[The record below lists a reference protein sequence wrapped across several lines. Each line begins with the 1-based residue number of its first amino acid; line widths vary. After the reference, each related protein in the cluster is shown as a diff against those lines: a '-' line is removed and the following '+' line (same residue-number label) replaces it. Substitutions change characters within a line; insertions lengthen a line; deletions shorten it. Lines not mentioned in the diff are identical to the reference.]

1 MDANGNYLK
10 KGNTYGLRGSAE
22 GGATAYGVY
31 GYADEA
37 TTNWAGYFVGNVKA
51 TGTVTDSD
59 IRLKKDIE
67 TLCGS
72 LEKVLRLRG
81 VSYYWKNRE
90 EMAAAKGVTAD
101 SMDYGFDN
109 RKHIGVIAQEIE
121 KEFPELVITD
131 ADGFKSVQY
140 SNLTPILIEAM
151 KEQQQIIDN
160 QQKQLEAFK
169 TDKANL
175 QQQIDELRSLI
186 EQLMNK

>member
-1 MDANGNYLK
+1 MTGVQTCALPISNDQYGVYSYITDANKSHINYAYFGNVTYQVDDAKEQNGVRVFVQRMDANGNYLK

-109 RKHIGVIAQEIE
+109 RKHIGVKIGRAH
-121 KEFPELVITD
+121 V
-131 ADGFKSVQY
+131 
-140 SNLTPILIEAM
+140 
-151 KEQQQIIDN
+151 
-160 QQKQLEAFK
+160 
-169 TDKANL
+169 
-175 QQQIDELRSLI
+175 
-186 EQLMNK
+186 

>member
-1 MDANGNYLK
+1 MEKTQANIRINELTGILNDANRRYYVENSPTLSDFEFDMLLK
-10 KGNTYGLRGSAE
+10 EL
-22 GGATAYGVY
+22 
-31 GYADEA
+31 EA
-37 TTNWAGYFVGNVKA
+37 
-51 TGTVTDSD
+51 
-59 IRLKKDIE
+59 L
-67 TLCGS
+67 
-72 LEKVLRLRG
+72 
-81 VSYYWKNRE
+81 
-90 EMAAAKGVTAD
+90 
-101 SMDYGFDN
+101 
-109 RKHIGVIAQEIE
+109 E
-121 KEFPELVITD
+121 KEFPELVISD